1 MCFPCF
7 FVVFVV
13 ILQKKVMETIK
24 ERINKKFNIGDYVIV
39 SGSDDKPKF
48 NGNYGIIISIC
59 ESSCDVYVP
68 GYKEFIKVVGKQ
80 AWTSSFTC
88 STDSLIPYDEWVRE
102 HPHKEESK
110 YNFTFEVATVPM
122 EALNAM
128 EGANGMKDL
137 PVEPKLILEDEDY
150 VDWQDYEMELAH
162 DIAVAYAEKG
172 RYEPREIGGYA
183 VLAARSV
190 VQNLKKKKQA

>member
-1 MCFPCF
+1 
-7 FVVFVV
+7 
-13 ILQKKVMETIK
+13 METRK
-24 ERINKKFNIGDYVIV
+24 EYTNKNFNAGDRVIV
-39 SGSDDKPKF
+39 LELDGKPKF
-48 NGNYGIIISIC
+48 NGNYGIIISNY

-68 GYKEFIKVVGKQ
+68 GYKEFFKVVGKQ
-80 AWTSSFTC
+80 AWTSCFTC
-88 STDSLIPYDEWVRE
+88 SKDRLIPYDEWVRE
-102 HPHKEESK
+102 HPHKEETK
-110 YNFTFEVATVPM
+110 YDFTFEVATVPM

-137 PVEPKLILEDEDY
+137 YVEPKLILEDEDY

-172 RYEPREIGGYA
+172 LYEPREIGGYA
-183 VLAARSV
+183 VIAAMSV